1 MTLISPGAVA
11 AMVGGI
17 GVAWIPAGP
26 LPGSGWVLPDPL
38 LSCVSA
44 CVSFSISSCVLLRF
58 WLLRISIA
66 YFSIGR
72 LVDWSI
78 VVIDC
83 VFSKSIAMLL
93 SAISLFNFCYW
104 YLYAKSIHFR
114 GPWATGLKDL
124 KHKTLC

>member
-1 MTLISPGAVA
+1 
-11 AMVGGI
+11 
-17 GVAWIPAGP
+17 
-26 LPGSGWVLPDPL
+26 
-38 LSCVSA
+38 
-44 CVSFSISSCVLLRF
+44 
-58 WLLRISIA
+58 
-66 YFSIGR
+66 
-72 LVDWSI
+72 
-78 VVIDC
+78 VIDC

>member
-1 MTLISPGAVA
+1 LRAPAILA
-11 AMVGGI
+11 A
-17 GVAWIPAGP
+17 
-26 LPGSGWVLPDPL
+26 
-38 LSCVSA
+38 
-44 CVSFSISSCVLLRF
+44 
-58 WLLRISIA
+58 A
-66 YFSIGR
+66 YFYCLFFDWSIGR